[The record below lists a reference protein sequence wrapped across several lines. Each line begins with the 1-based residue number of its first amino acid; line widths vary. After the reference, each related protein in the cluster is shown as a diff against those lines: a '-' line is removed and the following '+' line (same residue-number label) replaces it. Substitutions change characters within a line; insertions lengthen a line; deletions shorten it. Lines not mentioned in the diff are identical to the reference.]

1 MRRTLLERFMSKVSP
16 EPNTGCWLWGGY
28 IEPGGYG
35 MMWVPGNR
43 QKSAHRVSW
52 ELHKGDIPAGSFVCH
67 SCDTRNCVNP
77 KHLFLCNAA
86 ENAADMKAKGRSRC
100 GERNVSVKLKAAD
113 VAEIRRL
120 LDESSLSVGAIA
132 ERFKVSRSLV
142 YAIRQRKV
150 WRGRD
155 GMEFVAQE
163 RYGKDEMT
171 LTEVMMADF
180 EAAFDFVMN
189 HEDPQRSGKVT
200 EDAGG
205 RTRFGIAQKFH
216 PELKPEFFSAPPEEA
231 LKQAEDI
238 LRRDYWNR
246 MRLSEIGNQN
256 VANKLFDMAVNM
268 GVHQAG
274 VYAQR
279 AANGLITAK
288 VALPAPLAQR
298 SMAAVAPAKDQGA
311 AGNASASGSAK
322 DKADANGAG
331 AGDDPYADLRPLV
344 PMFRLAEDGVLGDK
358 SLAAINSFDPI
369 VYYQLL
375 CDLSRQH
382 YIHVASINPAQSA
395 NLQGWLKRAA
405 A

>member
-1 MRRTLLERFMSKVSP
+1 MGKVSE
-16 EPNTGCWLWGGY
+16 EPNTGCWLWSGY

-35 MMWVPGNR
+35 MMWMPGNR

-86 ENAADMKAKGRSRC
+86 ENAADMKAKGRSRF
-100 GERNVSVKLKAAD
+100 GERNVSVKLKAEE
-113 VAEIRRL
+113 VLEIRRL
-120 LDESSLSVGAIA
+120 IDEGSLSIGAIA
-132 ERFKVSRSLV
+132 ARFKVSRSLV

-155 GMEFVAQE
+155 GVEFVAQQ
-163 RYGKDEMT
+163 RYGTDELRLM
-171 LTEVMMADF
+171 EVMMADF
-180 EAAFDFVMN
+180 EPAFDFVMN

-216 PELKPEFFSAPPEEA
+216 PELKPEFFSAPVDEA
-231 LKQAEDI
+231 LKQAEEI
-238 LRRDYWNR
+238 LRRDYWEP
-246 MRLSEIGNQN
+246 MRLSEVHNQN
-256 VANKLFDMAVNM
+256 VANKIFDMAVNM

-279 AANGLITAK
+279 AANGLITAQ
-288 VALPAPLAQR
+288 VALP
-298 SMAAVAPAKDQGA
+298 
-311 AGNASASGSAK
+311 SADGSAK
-322 DKADANGAG
+322 DIGVGRN
-331 AGDDPYADLRPLV
+331 PYADLRPLV
-344 PMFRLAEDGVLGDK
+344 PMFRLEEDGVLGEK

-369 VYYQLL
+369 AYYQLL

-382 YIHVASINPAQSA
+382 YIHVASITPAQSA

>member
-1 MRRTLLERFMSKVSP
+1 MSKVSP
-16 EPNTGCWLWGGY
+16 EPNTGCWLWVGY

-52 ELHKGDIPAGSFVCH
+52 ELHKGDIPAGVFVCH

-100 GERNVSVKLKAAD
+100 GERNVSVKLKTAD

-142 YAIRQRKV
+142 YAIRKRKV

-155 GMEFVAQE
+155 GVEFVAQE
-163 RYGKDEMT
+163 RYGTDE
-171 LTEVMMADF
+171 LEITEVMMADF
-180 EAAFDFVMN
+180 ESAFEFVMN

-205 RTRFGIAQKFH
+205 QTRFGIAQKFH
-216 PELKPEFFSAPPEEA
+216 PELRPEFFSAPAEDA
-231 LKQAEDI
+231 LKQAEEI
-238 LRRDYWNR
+238 LRRDYWER
-246 MRLSEIGNQN
+246 MRLSDVHNQN

-279 AANGLITAK
+279 AANGLITAQ
-288 VALPAPLAQR
+288 VALPSAVAQR
-298 SMAAVAPAKDQGA
+298 SMAASASAKNNGGARNA
-311 AGNASASGSAK
+311 AGSGSAK
-322 DKADANGAG
+322 DKADANSAG
-331 AGDDPYADLRPLV
+331 AADDPYADLRPLV

-369 VYYQLL
+369 TYYQLL

-382 YIHVASINPAQSA
+382 YIHVASINPAQA
-395 NLQGWLKRAA
+395 GNLQGWLKRAA

>member
-1 MRRTLLERFMSKVSP
+1 MKRTLLERFMDKVRE
-16 EPNTGCWLWGGY
+16 EPNTGCWLWNGY

-35 MMWVPGNR
+35 MMWMPGNR
-43 QKSAHRVSW
+43 QKSAHRLSW
-52 ELHKGDIPAGSFVCH
+52 ELYKGDIPAGAFICH

-100 GERNVSVKLKAAD
+100 GERNVSVKLKRD
-113 VAEIRRL
+113 EVVQIRRL
-120 LDESSLSVGAIA
+120 IDEGSLSIGAIA

-155 GMEFVAQE
+155 GVEFVAQQ
-163 RYGKDEMT
+163 RYGTDEVQ

-180 EAAFDFVMN
+180 ESAFEFVMN

-216 PELKPEFFSAPPEEA
+216 PELTPEFFSGPAEAA
-231 LKQAEDI
+231 LKQAEEI
-238 LRRDYWNR
+238 LRRDYWDR
-246 MRLSEIGNQN
+246 MRLTDATSQN

-279 AANGLITAK
+279 AANGLITAQ
-288 VALPAPLAQR
+288 VALPAAAKQR
-298 SMAAVAPAKDQGA
+298 RMAAA
-311 AGNASASGSAK
+311 ATANSGDSRNAVTA
-322 DKADANGAG
+322 
-331 AGDDPYADLRPLV
+331 DPYADLRPLV
-344 PMFRLAEDGVLGDK
+344 PMFRLEEDGVLGDK

-369 VYYQLL
+369 AYYQLL